1 MRTTTESCPR
11 CGDDLEFNTAGLDQR
26 VRCHAC
32 GSAFR
37 ALYDAE
43 FDGLWRGH
51 WTFYPLRRP
60 SAPERI
66 RAILGRV
73 IDRLG
78 GGAR

>member
-11 CGDDLEFNTAGLDQR
+11 CGDDLEVNTAGLDQL
-26 VRCHAC
+26 VRCPAC
-32 GSAFR
+32 SSAFR

-51 WTFYPLRRP
+51 WTLYPLRQP
-60 SAPERI
+60 SGMERVRGI
-66 RAILGRV
+66 VDRV
-73 IDRLG
+73 LETLR